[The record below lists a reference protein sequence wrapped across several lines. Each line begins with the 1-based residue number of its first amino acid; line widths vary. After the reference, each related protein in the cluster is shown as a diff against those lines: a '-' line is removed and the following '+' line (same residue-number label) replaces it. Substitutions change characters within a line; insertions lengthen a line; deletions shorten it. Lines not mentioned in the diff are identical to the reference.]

1 MKYFIGECGFNTK
14 REASLFVKSRLQDI
28 EYGKYENMSAE
39 YKFIMDILKNHS
51 KYEEKVGCGISYFM
65 VLRNGKGKNINF
77 FRSDGTIDD
86 FSYNHCC
93 QFKPKGYVEN
103 GIVALK
109 NALRISV
116 NSQIIDFKTKNK
128 CDDCCIKCKTKYD
141 SKTRPE
147 LDHVYP
153 FSHIIM
159 DFLQLTT
166 HKTPMTFKKTFEI
179 RYVFNDEDK
188 QFEIDFLK
196 YHQEHANYQYLCSN
210 CNSKKS
216 NHLEH

>member
-14 REASLFVKSRLQDI
+14 RDATLYVKSRLRDM
-28 EYGKYENMSAE
+28 ECGKYEKMSSG
-39 YKFIMDILKNHS
+39 YNFIMDILKNHS

-65 VLRNGKGKNINF
+65 ILRNANGKIINF
-77 FRSDGTIDD
+77 FRTDGIIDD

-93 QFKPKGYVEN
+93 QFKVKGYVEN

-116 NSQIIDFKTKNK
+116 NSQIIDFKTKTP
-128 CDDCCIKCKTKYD
+128 CGDCCIKCQTKYD
-141 SKTRPE
+141 YTTRAE
-147 LDHVYP
+147 LDHIYP
-153 FSHIIM
+153 FSLIIM
-159 DFLQLTT
+159 DFLKITA

-188 QFEIDFLK
+188 QFEKDFLK
-196 YHQEHANYQYLCSN
+196 YHQEQAKYQFLCSN

-216 NHLEH
+216 NHLEL